1 MKILNESMNV
11 EVQIYNEW
19 IRCYNDVIF
28 LFLTTIYNACW
39 SDIDMINAL
48 STVEEMCESSI
59 G

>member
-28 LFLTTIYNACW
+28 PISYN
-39 SDIDMINAL
+39 DL
-48 STVEEMCESSI
+48 
-59 G
+59 